1 MSVVLSVVAAALLTA
16 WVGTLL
22 PSDADAWRQR
32 HRTARRRLGGPDGGG
47 RRGGGSDGSDR
58 GLGRVALAF
67 ALVGIALG
75 TTGAPIPGLFV
86 GGAPSALLAVRRRR
100 REHRCRALTVAAPL
114 VARAV
119 ADGLDAGFG
128 VRRAI
133 TDAAGTAQIEP
144 PAGDELRSVAARL
157 DAGDPLPAALDG
169 WRRRTDEPAH
179 ATLVAGLLLYGEAGG
194 ELADVLRD
202 QAAAL
207 DRARRQTA
215 EADSAVV
222 QARAAAR
229 IVGGIPV
236 LAGLSAVAFAPDTV
250 RQVTAAPLGAIL
262 VTLAVGLQVVAMI
275 AVRRLAAT
283 PR

>member
-1 MSVVLSVVAAALLTA
+1 MTVATTVVAAVLLAYGLANVLSDDGRTGRWLVVAVRRSFDALPNVDRGITRVA
-16 WVGTLL
+16 WG
-22 PSDADAWRQR
+22 
-32 HRTARRRLGGPDGGG
+32 LGGLGILVATTGGPVIGMLVGGG
-47 RRGGGSDGSDR
+47 P
-58 GLGRVALAF
+58 ALA
-67 ALVGIALG
+67 
-75 TTGAPIPGLFV
+75 
-86 GGAPSALLAVRRRR
+86 LAIQRRR
-100 REHRCRALTVAAPL
+100 RERRRRALTRAASL

-133 TDAAGTAQIEP
+133 TDAARSAQVEP

-157 DAGDPLPAALDG
+157 DAGDPLAAALDG

-179 ATLVAGLLLYGEAGG
+179 ATLIAGLVLYGEAGG

-215 EADSAVV
+215 EAESAVV

-229 IVGGIPV
+229 IVGGIPA
-236 LAGLSAVAFAPDTV
+236 LAAVSAVALAPDAV
-250 RQVTAAPLGAIL
+250 RQITAAPLGAVL
-262 VTLAVGLQVVAMI
+262 VIVAVGLQVVAML
-275 AVRRLAAT
+275 AVRRLAAA